1 VAKQFGLTKTLTIN
15 SRALGPRIGK
25 SVQEVIQLA
34 KAGNWELS
42 SEGVRVGTTQLF
54 DGEYEVSLQAN
65 SNEGTAAGV
74 TSSGFVLLNLM
85 VTEELEQEGVAR
97 DAIRHVQQARK
108 DAGLDVS
115 DRIHLSISTDQVTL
129 TALKKHADVISEE
142 TLATE
147 LQLEEG
153 QGVLQV
159 GESGLIKIELSKQ

>member
-1 VAKQFGLTKTLTIN
+1 
-15 SRALGPRIGK
+15 
-25 SVQEVIQLA
+25 
-34 KAGNWELS
+34 
-42 SEGVRVGTTQLF
+42 
-54 DGEYEVSLQAN
+54 
-65 SNEGTAAGV
+65 
-74 TSSGFVLLNLM
+74 M

-129 TALKKHADVISEE
+129 TALKKHADFISEE